1 MGLPIQVRRSAAV
14 FYRSACCDS
23 NERSFIDQVNEAIS
37 TSARAPPPESI
48 GGGGRRQRCGRGR
61 KKKKNANRAGGDSHA
76 NRRLAINRP
85 SAAGEDRRR
94 KPARY
99 QRGHCAPVTSAYVS
113 ACVCLCVCVCVC
125 VCVFTARWPNK
136 RLCVRFG
143 SPYQLSWRQNICC
156 GTASG
161 DHGHNAVPFRSG
173 GDAFPPF
180 YLIDL
185 YVIMSKRCD
194 CEK

>member
-1 MGLPIQVRRSAAV
+1 MRRFPRARARHLRNRSAA
-14 FYRSACCDS
+14 A
-23 NERSFIDQVNEAIS
+23 A
-37 TSARAPPPESI
+37 
-48 GGGGRRQRCGRGR
+48 
-61 KKKKNANRAGGDSHA
+61 AG
-76 NRRLAINRP
+76 
-85 SAAGEDRRR
+85 SAAGAEEKKRKTPIEPAVTPTPIGAWQSIGRRR
-94 KPARY
+94 PERTAAGSR
-99 QRGHCAPVTSAYVS
+99 RGTSADT
-113 ACVCLCVCVCVC
+113 AHPLRPRTCLRVCACVCVCVC